1 MSTDIGLGSLL
12 RRLRT
17 ERGEPL
23 RVVAAAAGIDST
35 LLSRIE
41 RGERLPT
48 TPQIQALAAHFD
60 LPDNELETL
69 GDASRLM
76 RTWGSADTV
85 LRAADVIEERTSSSR
100 AGSAARYRAPVFETE
115 EGRQSAPRVMRSS
128 RARMDTLDAM
138 SVSMASDAVPPARRS
153 SRASRLGEIERAA
166 SSGSESIDA
175 LEAATRDRD
184 SVVALRAA
192 ELLRQLRAR
201 LG

>member
-1 MSTDIGLGSLL
+1 MSTDIGLGDLL
-12 RRLRT
+12 RRART

-48 TPQIQALAAHFD
+48 EPQLHALAAHFD
-60 LPDNELETL
+60 LPADELEGL
-69 GDASRLM
+69 RGAARLM
-76 RTWGSADTV
+76 RQSWSPDAV
-85 LRAADVIEERTSSSR
+85 WRAADVIEAHTAASSR
-100 AGSAARYRAPVFETE
+100 QHAIRS
-115 EGRQSAPRVMRSS
+115 PRVHVDSRLSS
-128 RARMDTLDAM
+128 ALDAR
-138 SVSMASDAVPPARRS
+138 VAYSMASP
-153 SRASRLGEIERAA
+153 
-166 SSGSESIDA
+166 SGSPVPRADRLTELDATAATGSEAIDA
-175 LEAATRDRD
+175 LEAAASDED